1 VRDWLVE
8 ARPGAQMPGF
18 AERARAIV
26 ARDAELVKE
35 L

>member
-8 ARPGAQMPGF
+8 AWDRAQMLVF
-18 AERARAIV
+18 VERARAIV

>member
-8 ARPGAQMPGF
+8 AWDRAQMLVF
-18 AERARAIV
+18 VERAGAIAV
-26 ARDAELVKE
+26 RDTELVKE